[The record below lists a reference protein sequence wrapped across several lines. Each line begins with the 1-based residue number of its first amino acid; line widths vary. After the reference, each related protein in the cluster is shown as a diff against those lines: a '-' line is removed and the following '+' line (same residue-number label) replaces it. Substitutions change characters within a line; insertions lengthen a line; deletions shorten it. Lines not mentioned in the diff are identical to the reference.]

1 MEAIEFT
8 GKTTEDALQA
18 AQEHFGL
25 PLDQLEVEV
34 ISAGSSGFLGF
45 FGGKKARIRV
55 RPLGQSAQDQV
66 AEVLREL
73 QDPDATPPKSEAT
86 IADYSDQP
94 EASPQPQEPETTPS
108 PTSGRKPP
116 EPPEVVESARQ
127 VLTRLLSVLDPD
139 ASVSAQTNGATI
151 ELEIQAQEVGILI
164 GRRGQTLEALQYL
177 TTRIVSHQQGRP
189 VRITIDAGA
198 YRKRRRQALED
209 MARRMAQKAKDSGK
223 PVTLGPLPAPERRI
237 IHLTLKDDKK
247 VATASRGRGEMKRIV
262 ISPK

>member
-73 QDPDATPPKSEAT
+73 QDPGATPREPAAT

-94 EASPQPQEPETTPS
+94 ESSPQPEAETSPS
-108 PTSGRKPP
+108 PTSSRKPP

-127 VLTRLLSVLDPD
+127 VLTRLLAVLDPD

-209 MARRMAQKAKDSGK
+209 MARRMAQKAKESGK

-247 VATASRGRGEMKRIV
+247 VTTASRGRGEMKRIV